1 MESFQ
6 IQLQP
11 LLQAARSTP
20 PVVVLPATVVSILL
34 TYWLTTVVISSWR
47 LRHFKGPWLAKF
59 SNAWLAWASYSGR
72 ATDYYWAARQKY
84 RTPLMRVGPDTL
96 ITDDPN
102 IVRQINGL
110 KAGYGRAKWYEAFHL
125 DPYFHNM
132 FSTRDLAYHDD
143 IKSKTA
149 AAYSGR
155 EVPGLEAHINGQL
168 GELKKLIR
176 TKYISTDKET
186 KPFDFAH
193 TSNYFA
199 LDALSTFGFGKAF
212 GFLEQDTD
220 IGEFLKKG
228 RETFPFIG
236 VVSMVPALSSIFFS
250 SIYLSLFGPKVT
262 DTKGL
267 GKIFALSRSVVDP
280 RFDAGG
286 KKEDDFQQKDML
298 LTILTSL
305 QGSFMQHGLNKQQC
319 QAEVLLMILAGS
331 DSTSGVIRSTMLAL
345 STTPQVYKKLQDEID
360 TGIRK
365 GKISSPI
372 TVAEAKALPYLQAVI
387 YESIRYHPPVIGLNT
402 KVVPSQGDTLA
413 GMYVPGGTNIAV
425 NPWALMRHEPTFG
438 KDVDV
443 FRPERFM
450 NASPEERASMQ
461 RVVDLMFGA
470 GRFMC
475 AGKTVAWMELNKIF
489 VELLRDFDFQIINI
503 RKPCEEVL
511 YIQFL
516 MKNFLLRVTER
527 PKIVPDA
534 LLN

>member
-6 IQLQP
+6 IELKP
-11 LLQAARSTP
+11 LLEAYRMASP
-20 PVVVLPATVVSILL
+20 AILLPVVAAGIFVI
-34 TYWLTTVVISSWR
+34 YWLTSVIIWSWR
-47 LRHFKGPWLAKF
+47 LRQFKGPWVAKF

-84 RTPLMRVGPDTL
+84 RTPLLRVGPDTL
-96 ITDDPN
+96 LTDDPT

-110 KAGYGRAKWYEAFHL
+110 KAGYGRSKWYEAFHL

-155 EVPGLEAHINGQL
+155 EVPGLEAHINEQL
-168 GELKKLIR
+168 ENLKTLIR
-176 TKYISTDKET
+176 RKYISTDKET

-212 GFLEQDTD
+212 GFLEQDKD

-262 DTKGL
+262 DSKGL

-286 KKEDDFQQKDML
+286 KKEDDFNQKDML
-298 LTILTSL
+298 
-305 QGSFMQHGLNKQQC
+305 GSFMQHGLSKQQC

-345 STTPQVYKKLQDEID
+345 STNPRVYKTLQEEID
-360 TGIRK
+360 EAIRK
-365 GKISSPI
+365 RKISNPI

-402 KVVPSQGDTLA
+402 KVVPPQGDTLA
-413 GMYVPGGTNIAV
+413 GMYVPGGTNVAV

-438 KDVDV
+438 TDVDV
-443 FRPERFM
+443 FRPERFI
-450 NASPEERASMQ
+450 NATAEERANMQ
-461 RVVDLMFGA
+461 RTVDLMFGA

-527 PKIVPDA
+527 PKIIPDP
-534 LLN
+534 LPN